1 MKEMKIKEMKKKKK
15 VEIMEFEEKIEVE
28 NEREM
33 RKKEM
38 MLEII
43 KKMEEKD
50 VEIIGEGVVEVIKEG
65 FGLMR

>member
-1 MKEMKIKEMKKKKK
+1 MKIKEMKKKKK